1 MKEHAKVSKYSE
13 YKFKMIPSHNIL
25 GKILGR
31 KKRWKAGK
39 MIGHG
44 SMGQVY
50 QAMDVQ
56 TGQIFAVKRIL
67 FNPNNA
73 QHNDSIREM

>member
-1 MKEHAKVSKYSE
+1 MKENATVSKYSE
-13 YKFKMIPSHNIL
+13 YKFKMIPTHNIL

-50 QAMDVQ
+50 QAMDV
-56 TGQIFAVKRIL
+56 
-67 FNPNNA
+67 
-73 QHNDSIREM
+73 